1 MNILD
6 LNYLI
11 IKKPFCKD
19 EKIIRQRNVYDRWY
33 ISSEYGN
40 QYSDYEQKNN
50 SLDFYKVFFE
60 NNYVCYLCKKEI
72 DYLIENDFIEIRSV
86 K

>member
-40 QYSDYEQKNN
+40 QYSG
-50 SLDFYKVFFE
+50 DFYKVFFE

-72 DYLIENDFIEIRSV
+72 DYLIENDFIEIRSA